1 MKKYRLISEEKLERI
16 VQDRIAQEI
25 GRDQADAERDRLDR
39 QMEIAMLQAQINPH
53 FLYNTLECIRGQ
65 ALSAGETDIADT
77 TQALSRL
84 FRYSISLR
92 NDAVPLRDELD
103 NVRNYMK
110 IQQYRFRDRFTLE
123 ILHDES
129 DPQLLDGILPKLT
142 LQPIVENAIVH
153 GFAKKADNARIV
165 IEIVGTH
172 RHLNILISDNGQGMN
187 AEMLER
193 LRAVLRGDAAREDGP
208 PVPGH
213 GIAMDNVRKR
223 LALFFGPQ
231 YGIIVNSVEGAGTD
245 VEIHI
250 PFKA

>member
-1 MKKYRLISEEKLERI
+1 MKKLRLISEEKLERI
-16 VQDRIAQEI
+16 IQDRIALEVD
-25 GRDQADAERDRLDR
+25 RKRADAERDRLER

-65 ALSAGETDIADT
+65 ALAAGETDIADT

-84 FRYSISLR
+84 FRYSISMR
-92 NDAVPLRDELD
+92 NDAVPLKDELD

-123 ILHDES
+123 IRYDENE
-129 DPQLLDGILPKLT
+129 PELLDGILPKLT
-142 LQPIVENAIVH
+142 LQPIVENAVVH
-153 GFAKKADNARIV
+153 GFAQKAENARIV
-165 IEIVGTH
+165 IEIVGTR
-172 RHLNILISDNGQGMN
+172 RHLNIQISDNGQGMN

-193 LRAVLRGDAAREDGP
+193 LRAPLRGCPSNDDGLP
-208 PVPGH
+208 IPGN

-223 LALFFGPQ
+223 LELFFGPQ
-231 YGIIVNSVEGAGTD
+231 YGMTVNSVEGAGTD

-250 PFKA
+250 PYKA